1 MDTRISFMLSS
12 TAGGAETAII
22 PLVMLLVFGSAK
34 LLAEVCERLPQ
45 PGLVGEILAGLLLGP
60 SVFSWVASDGE
71 GFSHKALR
79 RR

>member
-1 MDTRISFMLSS
+1 
-12 TAGGAETAII
+12 
-22 PLVMLLVFGSAK
+22 MLLVFGSAK